1 MADPGGGGPG
11 GSGGSSGAGGGAG
24 GGAGAGDAGEE
35 GGGYSDADVGV
46 GYGGSSGSTSG
57 GHGGTGQGR
66 QDGPGSVTEGNQFGG
81 GQGTASE
88 AGLMDAINSAIAR
101 GVNPYSDTFNNVIAA
116 GMISGKFGNPASF
129 GIGNVDMES
138 PEVAG
143 FMDQYGPGQNSGLA
157 GIASFIGY
165 NPEIG
170 FMQNIANMAI
180 PGRNTPLG
188 ILSAAIP
195 GKDTVKGIVGLANT
209 IAGRL
214 DIGST
219 TNPSAPDTALSGSV
233 VGKDS
238 IAGSYGANSANTGIA
253 SGLKF

>member
-88 AGLMDAINSAIAR
+88 AGLMDAINSAIAQ
-101 GVNPYSDTFNNVIAA
+101 GMNPYSSTAQNVIAA
-116 GMISGKFGNPASF
+116 GLISGKFGSPSNF
-129 GIGNVDMES
+129 GIGNIDMGNS
-138 PEVAG
+138 EVAG
-143 FMDQYGPGQNSGLA
+143 FVDKYSGQNIEEKALGAFGYDTNKS
-157 GIASFIGY
+157 IG
-165 NPEIG
+165 
-170 FMQNIANMAI
+170 QNIYDTI
-180 PGRNTPLG
+180 TPGKQTPLG
-188 ILSAAIP
+188 ILSALP
-195 GKDTVKGIVGLANT
+195 
-209 IAGRL
+209 
-214 DIGST
+214 
-219 TNPSAPDTALSGSV
+219 SV
-233 VGKDS
+233 VTNNPVTQLGVTLGNKAMGIMGIGVEPKSNMSS
-238 IAGSYGANSANTGIA
+238 IQDRINDMNSK
-253 SGLKF
+253 LY